1 MFAPIPITQMT
12 MKIIKFFRI
21 ILLAIFLSVSIKSSY
36 SQSFSPVLDSLLDR
50 TLDSM
55 QIVLGNKSLSAA
67 IEMPN
72 NFNWAHATGIS
83 SGNPLVNVQP
93 SDVYLI
99 GSVTKTII
107 AACILQL
114 VDSSVLS
121 LDDSLYQWLDTI
133 QYVNPHITIRQLL
146 RHQSGLYDVLNNPQ
160 CQPALLADQDSIWA
174 PADLISTFILPPIN
188 VPGSAWSYCNTNY
201 FLLGM
206 IIKSATGNEFYTVLR
221 NKFYTQLQLNTFTI
235 PAYET
240 VTSPVAHVWID
251 LNADGIVDDAHNF
264 YFNWLSLNAAGG
276 AAGGYYATASDL
288 SKWMRT
294 YMRGDLHS
302 TQMMTEAKTT
312 ITAPGIPGTYGLGL
326 MKKTFLGLQ
335 AYGHG
340 GDLSYSASSWYFPDR
355 DISISVL
362 NNDSRNNSWTLVPVV
377 TALLKTY
384 NDWLLTSNIN
394 ESASEN
400 IQVNVFPNP
409 FTDHIT
415 LSLNS
420 NQIYKHLKCEIV
432 NLLGEKISVTELSN
446 VLSSD
451 QTIQFKNLADLPT
464 GIYILNILSEEGVLK
479 SIKLVK

>member
-1 MFAPIPITQMT
+1 
-12 MKIIKFFRI
+12 
-21 ILLAIFLSVSIKSSY
+21 
-36 SQSFSPVLDSLLDR
+36 
-50 TLDSM
+50 
-55 QIVLGNKSLSAA
+55 
-67 IEMPN
+67 
-72 NFNWAHATGIS
+72 
-83 SGNPLVNVQP
+83 
-93 SDVYLI
+93 
-99 GSVTKTII
+99 
-107 AACILQL
+107 
-114 VDSSVLS
+114 
-121 LDDSLYQWLDTI
+121 
-133 QYVNPHITIRQLL
+133 
-146 RHQSGLYDVLNNPQ
+146 
-160 CQPALLADQDSIWA
+160 
-174 PADLISTFILPPIN
+174 
-188 VPGSAWSYCNTNY
+188 
-201 FLLGM
+201 
-206 IIKSATGNEFYTVLR
+206 
-221 NKFYTQLQLNTFTI
+221 
-235 PAYET
+235 
-240 VTSPVAHVWID
+240 
-251 LNADGIVDDAHNF
+251 
-264 YFNWLSLNAAGG
+264 
-276 AAGGYYATASDL
+276 
-288 SKWMRT
+288 
-294 YMRGDLHS
+294 MRGDLHS

-384 NDWLLTSNIN
+384 NDWLPTSNIN